1 MSIFFDDSGAIPA
14 MLEEDWGLSNTSNID
29 INIEKA
35 MRSHL
40 ERIKGYTSPPNKTQC
55 DGTFWG
61 ELINTDIL
69 NKTKKRTGNFDL

>member
-1 MSIFFDDSGAIPA
+1 MSIFFDDSGAVPV
-14 MLEEDWGLSNTSNID
+14 MLEEDWGLGWPDNKS
-29 INIEKA
+29 IEKA

-40 ERIKGYTSPPNKTQC
+40 EHIQSYTPPPKRTQC

-69 NKTKKRTGNFDL
+69 HKTKKRTGNFDL

>member
-1 MSIFFDDSGAIPA
+1 MSIFFDDSGVAPV
-14 MLEEDWGLSNTSNID
+14 MLEEDWGLSNTSNI
-29 INIEKA
+29 NIEKA

-40 ERIKGYTSPPNKTQC
+40 EHIRSYTPPPKRTQC

-69 NKTKKRTGNFDL
+69 HKTKKRTGNFDL

>member
-1 MSIFFDDSGAIPA
+1 MSIFFDDSGVAPV
-14 MLEEDWGLSNTSNID
+14 MLEEDWGFGCPSTD
-29 INIEKA
+29 RIEQA

-40 ERIKGYTSPPNKTQC
+40 EHITSYTPPQKRTQC

-69 NKTKKRTGNFDL
+69 HKTKKTYWKF